1 MRELILIVAFVST
14 LIGPAIHAKE
24 SMAAGLQFSSPDSSL
39 SKAELQIQRT
49 TRLALFIPGA
59 GQIANRNYFKAVC
72 AWAGMAYGIKFLIDN
87 TDDLR
92 ETREQL
98 ILAVERN
105 LGFPTINSLT
115 ERETYDQRYRDIS
128 WLILFGIHGLSILD
142 AHVSANLKTFDV
154 SDDLSLRWSLL
165 RVQNQSS
172 LGLTLNWKIGNS
184 LRPQL

>member
-1 MRELILIVAFVST
+1 MRELILIVAFIST
-14 LIGPAIHAKE
+14 LIGPAIHAEE
-24 SMAAGLQFSSPDSSL
+24 SMALGLEFSRADSSL

-59 GQIANRNYFKAVC
+59 GQVANRNYFKAVC

-92 ETREQL
+92 NTREQL
-98 ILAVERN
+98 IAAVLN
-105 LGFPTINSLT
+105 GSPIVNSLT

-128 WLILFGIHGLSILD
+128 WLVLFGIHGLSILD

-154 SDDLSLRWSLL
+154 SDDLSLRWDLL

-172 LGLTLNWKIGNS
+172 LGLTLHWKIGNS
-184 LRPQL
+184 LPPQL

>member
-1 MRELILIVAFVST
+1 MRELILIVAFIST
-14 LIGPAIHAKE
+14 LIGPAIHAEE
-24 SMAAGLQFSSPDSSL
+24 SMALGLEFSRADSSL

-72 AWAGMAYGIKFLIDN
+72 AWAGMAYGVKFLIDN

-92 ETREQL
+92 NTRDQL
-98 ILAVERN
+98 IAAVLSGSPN
-105 LGFPTINSLT
+105 VNSLT

-128 WLILFGIHGLSILD
+128 WLVLFGIHGLSILD

-154 SDDLSLRWSLL
+154 SDDLSLRWDLL

-172 LGLTLNWKIGNS
+172 FGLTLHWKIGNS
-184 LRPQL
+184 LPPQL

>member
-14 LIGPAIHAKE
+14 LIGPIIHAEE
-24 SMAAGLQFSSPDSSL
+24 SMALGLEFSSPDSSL
-39 SKAELQIQRT
+39 SKAEWQIQRT

-92 ETREQL
+92 DTRERL
-98 ILAVERN
+98 IDAVLTGSPN
-105 LGFPTINSLT
+105 VNSLT

-154 SDDLSLRWSLL
+154 SDDLSLRWDLL

-172 LGLTLNWKIGNS
+172 LGLTLHWKIGNS
-184 LRPQL
+184 RHPQL

>member
-1 MRELILIVAFVST
+1 MRELILIIAFIST
-14 LIGPAIHAKE
+14 LIGPAIHAEE
-24 SMAAGLQFSSPDSSL
+24 SMALGLEFSRADSSL

-72 AWAGMAYGIKFLIDN
+72 AWAGMAYGVKFLIDN

-92 ETREQL
+92 NTRDQL
-98 ILAVERN
+98 IAAVLSGSPN
-105 LGFPTINSLT
+105 VNSLT

-128 WLILFGIHGLSILD
+128 WLVLFGIHGLSILD

-154 SDDLSLRWSLL
+154 SDDLSLRWDLL

-172 LGLTLNWKIGNS
+172 FGLTLHWKIGNS
-184 LRPQL
+184 LPPQL

>member
-14 LIGPAIHAKE
+14 LIGPAIHAGE
-24 SMAAGLQFSSPDSSL
+24 PMALGLEFYSPDSSL

-49 TRLALFIPGA
+49 TRLALFVPGA

-92 ETREQL
+92 NTREAL
-98 ILAVERN
+98 IGAVQSGSPN
-105 LGFPTINSLT
+105 VNSLT

-128 WLILFGIHGLSILD
+128 WLVLFGIHGLSILD

-154 SDDLSLRWSLL
+154 SDDLSLRWDLF

-172 LGLTLNWKIGNS
+172 LGLTLHWKIGNS
-184 LRPQL
+184 RDPQL